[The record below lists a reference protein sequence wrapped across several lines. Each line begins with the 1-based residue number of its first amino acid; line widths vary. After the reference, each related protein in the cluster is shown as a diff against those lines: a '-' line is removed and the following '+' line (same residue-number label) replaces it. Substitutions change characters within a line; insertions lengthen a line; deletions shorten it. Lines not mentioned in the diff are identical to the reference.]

1 MALIQCPE
9 CGKEVS
15 SAATACPSCGH
26 PIRPVTEAPT
36 VISAPVQKWSPGV
49 AAVLSLLIPG
59 AGQIYKGQIFN
70 GLFWMLIIVIGYMA
84 FIIPGAIMH
93 LFCIIGAASG
103 DSYKNA

>member
-1 MALIQCPE
+1 MALIECPD
-9 CGKEVS
+9 CGKAVS

-26 PIRPVTEAPT
+26 PIRPVTDAPI

-49 AAVLSLLIPG
+49 AAVLSLVIPG

-70 GLFWMLIIVIGYMA
+70 GLFWMLVVVIGYIA

-93 LFCIIGAASG
+93 LFCI
-103 DSYKNA
+103 NWCCLRRFL